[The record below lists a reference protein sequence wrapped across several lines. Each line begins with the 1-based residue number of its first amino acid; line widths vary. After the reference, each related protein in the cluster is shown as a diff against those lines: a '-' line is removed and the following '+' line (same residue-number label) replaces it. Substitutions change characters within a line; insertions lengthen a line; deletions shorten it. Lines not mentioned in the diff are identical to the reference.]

1 MSVSIDAYGGVEE
14 RVSTPM
20 SRLDGQKIAKEMKKN
35 GGVGTY
41 KEEIIA
47 VIETKRILAVDCKEE
62 KMTRLMELK

>member
-1 MSVSIDAYGGVEE
+1 
-14 RVSTPM
+14 M